1 VNYYEALRLRA
12 MRSVLKPDS
21 DYQIRNVLRW
31 YSKTYHTPL
40 HFVETLPLEAIFTA
54 FYEEQYEKM
63 SEEDREA
70 ELQALLET
78 DEQRIAREKRKDEEE
93 ASEYEFFN
101 LTAKASAEKKSPAK
115 DVISKIPDRF
125 DQLSQSLKDFNDK
138 LEALDP
144 KPPPE
149 IDMKFV
155 SESEFEDLLK
165 GKPE

>member
-1 VNYYEALRLRA
+1 
-12 MRSVLKPDS
+12 
-21 DYQIRNVLRW
+21 
-31 YSKTYHTPL
+31 
-40 HFVETLPLEAIFTA
+40 
-54 FYEEQYEKM
+54 M

>member
-1 VNYYEALRLRA
+1 
-12 MRSVLKPDS
+12 
-21 DYQIRNVLRW
+21 
-31 YSKTYHTPL
+31 
-40 HFVETLPLEAIFTA
+40 
-54 FYEEQYEKM
+54 M

-78 DEQRIAREKRKDEEE
+78 DEQRIAREKQKDAEA

-101 LTAKASAEKKSPAK
+101 LTAKATEKKAPAK
-115 DVISKIPDRF
+115 DVISKIPDKF

-138 LEALDP
+138 LETLDP